1 MQDKYAYKDVKPK
14 TVYYI
19 PFVDD
24 EGIKRNL
31 SCMECQE
38 FVYANKGILKSKS
51 KSTILTHYKQ
61 KQMEASSGDGNSTAY
76 SGEWS
81 EEV

>member
-61 KQMEASSGDGNSTAY
+61 KQAGRD
-76 SGEWS
+76 
-81 EEV
+81 